1 MNNNF
6 LLKRFIKNYKNVK
19 NSKVREQYGKLSS
32 IVGIIVNIFL
42 FATKFVVGTLSH
54 SVSIT
59 GDAINNLSDAGSSVI
74 SLVSFKMSSKP
85 ADNKHPFG
93 HARIEYVASSI
104 VAVVILLIGVELL
117 RTSFDKILH
126 PIAIKFSIYTVF
138 ILAFSII
145 AKLWLYRLNANLG
158 KHIDSSMLH
167 ATAADSLSDVLAT
180 AAVLTSTIISPL
192 INFQLDG
199 FMGIAVGI
207 FIMLSGINI
216 LKGTMDSILG
226 QGPSNES
233 IDLIDTYIRK
243 YDGVMGIHDL
253 VVHDY
258 GPNRCFASVHVEVDA
273 NVNILDSHDLID
285 NIERD
290 ISVDLGIHLVIHL
303 DPIVMDNP
311 IVNELHLLTEQLISS
326 VDESLSMHDFRVVKG
341 TTHSNLIFDVMV
353 PYQCKKSD
361 KQILEEIIG
370 RMKEKD
376 KSLYVVIT
384 IDRSY
389 VSSPNHKMIE

>member
-19 NSKVREQYGKLSS
+19 NSKVRDQYGRLSS

-145 AKLWLYRLNANLG
+145 AKLWLYHLNTNFG
-158 KHIDSSMLH
+158 KDIDSSMLH
-167 ATAADSLSDVLAT
+167 ATATDSLSDVLAT

-353 PYQCKKSD
+353 PYQCKKRD